1 MTEPFKANEEN
12 PGQTALANHH
22 KKACG
27 CRSGR
32 YLMSATA
39 VALLVWH
46 FVPDNQLS
54 NSTLIHVASLT
65 GITLAS
71 ALFGKL
77 LGWLWARCQLLRL
90 AGNMHNVV
98 ARVVQR
104 KLQ

>member
-1 MTEPFKANEEN
+1 MAEPFKANEEN
-12 PGQTALANHH
+12 SGLPALANHH

-46 FVPDNQLS
+46 FVSDSHLS

-77 LGWLWARCQLLRL
+77 LGWLWARCRLLRL
-90 AGNMHNVV
+90 ADNMHEVV
-98 ARVVQR
+98 AR
-104 KLQ
+104 